1 MLLIYR
7 QIDRWMD
14 GWMDGWMDILW
25 FHGICLMGFSMV
37 VSWDFFNGIFYGGF
51 MGCFEWDVI
60 EHFRM

>member
-1 MLLIYR
+1 
-7 QIDRWMD
+7 
-14 GWMDGWMDILW
+14 MDGWMDILW